1 MDIRDKKMTLENAR
15 YIVIASIGGIDP
27 NNPLSEEKHTAQTA
41 ELNRLLSGYPRGT
54 IIGKDTAIGRYMV
67 GEHEL
72 CMQKTSYHIAFPR
85 KPEWIYGYANAAR

>member
-1 MDIRDKKMTLENAR
+1 MDTRSQKMTLENAR

-27 NNPLSEEKHTAQTA
+27 NNPLSEEKQAAQAA
-41 ELNRLLSGYPRGT
+41 ELNKLLSGYPRGT
-54 IIGKDTAIGRYMV
+54 IIGKDTAIGRYMI

-85 KPEWIYGYANAAR
+85 KPEWVDGYGRAAR